1 MGLFDKIFG
10 KKVAEQIEENA
21 SADIFKFDLTEK
33 EATTDAET
41 APESKSVIV
50 SEPISEIEIEPK
62 SVSEKEIETM
72 KLSQKRL
79 MSKLRLNSSLKLSL
93 KRQNKSRRNTKNIEK
108 NEQVIWR
115 PF

>member
-41 APESKSVIV
+41 APESESLIA

-62 SVSEKEIETM
+62 SVSEKEIESIAPA
-72 KLSQKRL
+72 LLEKRL
-79 MSKLRLNSSLKLSL
+79 NEFLKGVF
-93 KRQNKSRRNTKNIEK
+93 ND
-108 NEQVIWR
+108 
-115 PF
+115 

>member
-41 APESKSVIV
+41 APESESLIA
-50 SEPISEIEIEPK
+50 SEPISEI
-62 SVSEKEIETM
+62 
-72 KLSQKRL
+72 
-79 MSKLRLNSSLKLSL
+79 
-93 KRQNKSRRNTKNIEK
+93 
-108 NEQVIWR
+108 
-115 PF
+115 